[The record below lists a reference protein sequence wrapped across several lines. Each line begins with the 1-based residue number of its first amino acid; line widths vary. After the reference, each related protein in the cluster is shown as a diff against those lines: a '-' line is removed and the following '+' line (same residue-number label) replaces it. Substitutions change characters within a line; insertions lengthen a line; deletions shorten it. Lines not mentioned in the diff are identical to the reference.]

1 MSEDLDLEVISH
13 KSDDEKLRQSQ
24 LLRKSYKKHSISD
37 AKKELYRE
45 VLREEQ
51 TVLRQD
57 YMEYK
62 FDFAS
67 ICQAISIILGL
78 FMIINFIILISS
90 GYSLSDVGSGDSYLS
105 WVMFGQSGLL
115 LLLSGLAIPRRSVVV
130 ERRTMRSTHDKKDRK
145 LRFAFVH
152 SLTYFIA
159 GICMAIISTF
169 VHNIL

>member
-1 MSEDLDLEVISH
+1 MDLETISK
-13 KSDDEKLRQSQ
+13 KSDDESLTQPQ
-24 LLRKSYKKHSISD
+24 LHHKSYKKHTISD

-57 YMEYK
+57 YVEYK

-67 ICQAISIILGL
+67 ICQAISIILGI
-78 FMIINFIILISS
+78 FMMIDFIILLST
-90 GYSLSDVGSGDSYLS
+90 GYSLSDVGSGNSYLS

-115 LLLSGLAIPRRSVVV
+115 LLFSGLAIPRRSVVV
-130 ERRTMRSTHDKKDRK
+130 EQRTMSNKNNKKDRK

-159 GICMAIISTF
+159 GICMAVISTF